1 MSERESPEEFEELV
15 HYIMAEIDSGK
26 SQYEIRQSLIDRGL
40 PSEFVSD
47 LIDQTLNLKAEQH
60 ERTLQGEK
68 YRKMMWRGCAFLV
81 FVSLATGCAYFM
93 IKPRGLYVLFSG
105 AALTVGAIY
114 FIVGLI
120 GAFMRS

>member
-1 MSERESPEEFEELV
+1 MPEREPPEEFEELV
-15 HYIMAEIDSGK
+15 HYIMTEIDSGK
-26 SQYEIRQSLIDRGL
+26 SQYEIKRSLIDRGL

-47 LIDQTLNLKAEQH
+47 LIEQTLNLKAKQH
-60 ERTLQGEK
+60 ERALLGEK

-81 FVSLATGCAYFM
+81 FVSLVTGCTYFM
-93 IKPRGLYVLFSG
+93 VEPGGLYVLCSV

-114 FIVGLI
+114 FIVGLF